1 MNDTRRG
8 WSRPST
14 LVLAATTAAALALL
28 VPRVRFVP
36 LWDGGFYAECVLTAV
51 ENGLRPYW
59 LRCVGHPSQAYVIL
73 AGVARWLAP
82 NGTLSFFVVD
92 SLLFAAACVGFYRVM
107 RLALPSRELDAE
119 RAQAT
124 GAFMLQ
130 PSFLAA
136 VLQPNIDLPVLA
148 GFVWCLVTLVERRW
162 LWTVLVGLAMVFSKE
177 TGVLLYGLTCA
188 CYAVWLVAREHG
200 PWRERARAVV
210 RMAPLAIPLVAFA
223 AYVVAYAVLRP
234 TAAPM
239 WEGYSRKSTIAEQ
252 FIIPHFDAFTVSY
265 LAMIF
270 VLNFAWIPSL
280 AIAADFLAALR
291 ARFGG
296 HARSAAGVDR
306 GTVTLLAIVTAAVAY
321 FLTRYATFTNARY
334 VLAAVAM
341 LLAMFVI
348 ALVRLGLPP
357 PVRRGLLAA
366 YTVLLVVS
374 SVRTIDPISRR
385 VFGTFPVGSH
395 EMLSM
400 SSITKECC
408 GPFGRDQLA
417 YSLEFTVFDGLL
429 DSALLAT
436 GGDVDSLTIVLP
448 DEGDWYVVG
457 LIDRASRR
465 RTLDHQNARRPW
477 TMMATDAS
485 SDQLRTPAN
494 AWYFA
499 LPNHDFAGG
508 LRKLE
513 ARYEI
518 GPERRV
524 ERRGYAMSIYP
535 LVLKQ
540 SRKP

>member
-1 MNDTRRG
+1 M
-8 WSRPST
+8 
-14 LVLAATTAAALALL
+14 ALALL
-28 VPRVRFVP
+28 LPRARFVP
-36 LWDGGFYAECVLTAV
+36 LWDGGFYAECVLTAM
-51 ENGLRPYW
+51 EHGFRPYW
-59 LRCVGHPSQAYVIL
+59 LRCVGHSSQAYVIL

-92 SLLFAAACVGFYRVM
+92 SLLFAAACVGFHRVM
-107 RLALPSRELDAE
+107 RLALPSRDFDVE

-162 LWTVLVGLAMVFSKE
+162 VWTVLIGLAMVFSKE

-188 CYAVWLVAREHG
+188 CYALWLVARDG
-200 PWRERARAVV
+200 RRRGRARAVV
-210 RMAPLAIPLVAFA
+210 RMTPLAIPIVAFA
-223 AYVVAYAVLRP
+223 GYVVAYAVLRP

-252 FIIPHFDAFTVSY
+252 FIIPQFDAFTASY

-280 AIAADFLAALR
+280 AIAADLVAGLR
-291 ARFGG
+291 ARLSG
-296 HARSAAGVDR
+296 HARSAAGLDR
-306 GTVTLLAIVTAAVAY
+306 GAATLLATVTAGVAY

-334 VLAAVAM
+334 VLAAVTM
-341 LLAMFVI
+341 VLAMFVI
-348 ALVRLGLPP
+348 ALVRLGFSPA
-357 PVRRGLLAA
+357 VRRGLLAA
-366 YTVLLVVS
+366 YTILLVVS

-429 DSALLAT
+429 DNALAAT
-436 GGDVDSLTIVLP
+436 GGDPDSLTIVLP
-448 DEGDWYVVG
+448 DDGDWHVVDRF
-457 LIDRASRR
+457 DRASRR
-465 RTLDHQNARRPW
+465 RTLDQRNARHPW
-477 TMMATDAS
+477 TMIATAAAS
-485 SDQLRTPAN
+485 GEPRPPAR

-499 LPNHDFAGG
+499 LPNHDFADG

-513 ARYEI
+513 TRYDI

-535 LVLKQ
+535 LVLRQ
-540 SRKP
+540 ARDP